1 MRGGFMRRKLA
12 KGKKKAS
19 LILRIS
25 IHHKA
30 RATQKLNVR
39 KMRPLNS

>member
-1 MRGGFMRRKLA
+1 MRNGYMKRKLA
-12 KGKKKAS
+12 KGKKKPG

-25 IHHKA
+25 IRHKA

-39 KMRPLNS
+39 KMRPFNG